1 MYNIRTYPG
10 HRNTSYL
17 PRKVFLVWFLGVQ
30 IPCQEDQEVWLNVYR
45 DICPKFR
52 SYSCQLGTKSDP
64 AAWSAILP
72 PVHTNKQN
80 STQLCLNM
88 RLLGYFKAIPQCFI
102 FEVSLLKLQKL
113 QRLAGCKCPSQV
125 NISSCF
131 LAYIHA
137 FLLQGI
143 RWATTHFGQSSGFTG
158 RCFGFC
164 VRCGHD
170 SIFARGSRRK
180 TIVFCWKSWKPWQNS
195 WKPFDL

>member
-1 MYNIRTYPG
+1 MSIGIY
-10 HRNTSYL
+10 
-17 PRKVFLVWFLGVQ
+17 V
-30 IPCQEDQEVWLNVYR
+30 
-45 DICPKFR
+45 R

-72 PVHTNKQN
+72 PDHTNKQN
-80 STQLCLNM
+80 PPSFVWICVSK
-88 RLLGYFKAIPQCFI
+88 LGHFKAIPQCFI
-102 FEVSLLKLQKL
+102 FEVSLLKLQQL

-170 SIFARGSRRK
+170 SIFARRSRRK
-180 TIVFCWKSWKPWQNS
+180 TIVFCWKSWKPWQTVGNHLIYNYQS
-195 WKPFDL
+195 PTVKGSLTYHSTFQNHRRSQWLIHWHSMDLVYYW